1 MQQFMWVLASISI
14 MAAVTVMTVYCLR
27 TLQPLPVRWQKYA
40 LVPRSEPVRPVS
52 RGETA
57 AWFAG
62 GIAWLWLMVMVAYLI
77 AHGSLEG
84 FMGYF
89 SYRFIRQGDASNY
102 LYLAEHGYSSVG
114 DERCYIVFYPL
125 FPMLVRLVSV
135 LTAGSYEVAGVLAS
149 HLCYGASAAVM
160 RHLAAEV
167 LPEKQARCATAAMLL
182 YPFSFF
188 CFGPYTESL
197 FMLLAVG
204 CLLAL
209 RKEKWWVAGTLAM
222 LAALCRTQGV
232 ALCFACAYGYLSAA
246 PERRGGWVNLLPS
259 LGALV
264 GFGGY
269 LTLNWVVTGSFFTF
283 MSYQQSTWF
292 HEVRWF
298 GDNLASQLG
307 SALTMEDMR
316 VGTFIPEIVLYFLGC
331 WGLSWLFHREKRSP
345 EGVYSLA
352 FLGMSYIS
360 SWLISGSRYMYG
372 CVGLYL
378 LPGQL
383 KRRWTRCLVL
393 AAEAALAVYYTY
405 LYVSNAK
412 IW

>member
-1 MQQFMWVLASISI
+1 MQQLMWVLASVSI
-14 MAAVTVMTVYCLR
+14 VAAVAVMAVYCLR
-27 TLQPLPVRWQKYA
+27 TLRPLPARWQKYA
-40 LVPRSEPVRPVS
+40 LEPRRAEVSPVS
-52 RGETA
+52 RGEGA

-62 GIAWLWLMVMVAYLI
+62 AVAWLWLMVMAAYLI
-77 AHGSLEG
+77 SRGSLEG
-84 FMGYF
+84 FMDYF
-89 SYRFIRQGDASNY
+89 AYRFIRQGDASNY

-125 FPMLVRLVSV
+125 FPLLVRLVSV
-135 LTAGSYEVAGVLAS
+135 LTAGNYEVAGVLVS

-160 RHLAAEV
+160 RCLAAEV
-167 LPEKQARCATAAMLL
+167 LPEKQARCAAAAMLL

-209 RKEKWWVAGTLAM
+209 RRERWWLAGGLAM
-222 LAALCRTQGV
+222 LAALCRTQGI
-232 ALCFACAYGYLSAA
+232 ALCFACAYAFFSAD
-246 PERRGGWVNLLPS
+246 PKERGGWVNLLPS
-259 LGALV
+259 VGALA

-269 LTLNWVVTGSFFTF
+269 LMLNRMVTGSFFTF
-283 MSYQQSTWF
+283 MSYQQSIWF

-316 VGTFIPEIVLYFLGC
+316 AGTFIPEIVLYFLGC

-378 LPGQL
+378 LPGQM
-383 KRRWTRCLVL
+383 KSRWARWLAL
-393 AAEAALAVYYTY
+393 AAEAVLAVYFTC